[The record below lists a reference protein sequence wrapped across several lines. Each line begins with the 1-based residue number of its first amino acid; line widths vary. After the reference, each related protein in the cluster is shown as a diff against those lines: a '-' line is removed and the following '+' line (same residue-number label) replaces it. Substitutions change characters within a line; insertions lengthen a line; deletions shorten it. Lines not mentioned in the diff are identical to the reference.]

1 MSTFV
6 QTLAPTPFGIYDSD
20 PVFQHEADG
29 MVVFVK
35 RKLGD
40 GATSVELSKK
50 DIWTCFEEAVNLYG
64 VLISQYQLKSDLASL
79 LGLPSVYSGS
89 IISGSVSGSLNF
101 SNIYIKRTLEF
112 LMRQADPYASFAGVG
127 GSYDRFLTY
136 LDIEPGRQ
144 DYNLYTELKRAQGP
158 LSGSIFVN
166 TIPSGTLG
174 KMRVMD
180 VMHYDP
186 IASQHFLMNASNITN
201 FLATEFNYES
211 YVNSTVFYVLPVFE
225 DVLRRSMLETAHR
238 VRRSH
243 YTYEFVGRNMRFYP
257 IPGGPPRSA
266 SRIYMWVMTG
276 QDPSSSNLYGPD
288 GITSE
293 TISAAAAGDPTLFGI
308 SNPSNAPYGPLVYSM
323 INAPGRTWIMEMT
336 IALCK
341 EVLGLIRNKIKV
353 IPIPGGDLT
362 LNGDD
367 LVAQGREDKD
377 RLMDQLR
384 EFLDGITYDKLL
396 EMEASKAQ
404 AIATQMRFIPVPKP
418 IIIG

>member
-1 MSTFV
+1 
-6 QTLAPTPFGIYDSD
+6 
-20 PVFQHEADG
+20 
-29 MVVFVK
+29 MVLFVK

-50 DIWTCFEEAVNLYG
+50 DIWTCFEEATLLYG
-64 VLISQYQLKSDLASL
+64 NLISEYQLKSDLASL
-79 LGLPSVYSGS
+79 LGLPSVFSGSVVSGS
-89 IISGSVSGSLNF
+89 ISGSLNF
-101 SNIYIKRTLEF
+101 SHMYIKRTLEF
-112 LMRQADPYASFAGVG
+112 LMRQSDPYASFAGVG

-136 LDIEPGRQ
+136 LDLESGRQ
-144 DYNLYTELKRAQGP
+144 DYNLYAELKRAQGSM
-158 LSGSIFVN
+158 SGSLFID

-174 KMRVMD
+174 KLRVME

-186 IASQHFLMNASNITN
+186 IASQHFLLNASNITN

-225 DVLRRSMLETAHR
+225 DVLRRGMLETAHR

-257 IPGGPPRSA
+257 IPGATGRTA
-266 SRIYMWVMTG
+266 GRVYMWVMTG
-276 QDPSSSNLYGPD
+276 QDPTNSALYGPD
-288 GITSE
+288 EITNE
-293 TISAAAAGDPTLFGI
+293 TVASTDPTLFGI
-308 SNPSNAPYGPLVYSM
+308 SNTSNVPYGPLVYSL
-323 INAPGRTWIMEMT
+323 INQPGRTWIMEMT
-336 IALCK
+336 VALCK
-341 EVLGLIRNKIKV
+341 EVLGLIRNKMKT

-377 RLMDQLR
+377 RLVDNLR

-404 AIATQMRFIPVPKP
+404 SMLTQLKMIPVPKP

>member
-1 MSTFV
+1 MSTFAE
-6 QTLAPTPFGIYDSD
+6 TLGPTPFGIFDSD

-29 MVVFVK
+29 MVLFVK

-50 DIWTCFEEAVNLYG
+50 DIWTCFEEATLLYG
-64 VLISQYQLKSDLASL
+64 NLISEYQLKSDLASL
-79 LGLPSVYSGS
+79 LGLPSIYSGS
-89 IISGSVSGSLNF
+89 IISGSLSGSLNF

-136 LDIEPGRQ
+136 LDLEPGRQ
-144 DYNLYTELKRAQGP
+144 DYNLYTELRRAQGSQ
-158 LSGSIFVN
+158 SGSLFIN

-174 KMRVMD
+174 KLRVLD
-180 VMHYDP
+180 IMHFDP
-186 IASQHFLMNASNITN
+186 VASQHFLLNSSNITN

-225 DVLRRSMLETAHR
+225 DILRRGMMETAHK

-243 YTYEFVGRNMRFYP
+243 YSYEFVGRNIRFYP

-266 SRIYMWVMTG
+266 SRVYMWVMTG
-276 QDPSSSNLYGPD
+276 QDPTSSNLYGPGD
-288 GITSE
+288 VTNES
-293 TISAAAAGDPTLFGI
+293 ISASGAGDPTLFGI
-308 SNPSNAPYGPLVYSM
+308 SNPSNVPYGPLTYSL
-323 INAPGRTWIMEMT
+323 INQPGRTWIMEMT

-341 EVLGLIRNKIKV
+341 EILGLIRGKIKS

-362 LNGDD
+362 LNGDE
-367 LVAQGREDKD
+367 LVSQGREDKD
-377 RLMDQLR
+377 RLIEQLR
-384 EFLDGITYDKLL
+384 TFFDGITYEKLL

-404 AIATQMRFIPVPKP
+404 SMLSQLRLIPVPKP
-418 IIIG
+418 IILG